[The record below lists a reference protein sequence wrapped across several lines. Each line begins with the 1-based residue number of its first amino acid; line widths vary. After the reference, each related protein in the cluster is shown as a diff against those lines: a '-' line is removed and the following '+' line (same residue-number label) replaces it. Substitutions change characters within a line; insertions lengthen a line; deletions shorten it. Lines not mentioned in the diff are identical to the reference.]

1 MMKVRK
7 MKDRSYIMEGID
19 LLIANAK
26 PYKKPSVM
34 IKVLDIV
41 FTTIFLSAY
50 AYMIFFLVSSLINF
64 LR

>member
-1 MMKVRK
+1 
-7 MKDRSYIMEGID
+7 MEGID